1 MLGFSKILGEIGK
14 LLIKLKDV
22 QSIKM
27 KSDDESSD
35 KAFIMQSVNNL
46 LEDLGLGIDST
57 NC

>member
-1 MLGFSKILGEIGK
+1 
-14 LLIKLKDV
+14 
-22 QSIKM
+22 M